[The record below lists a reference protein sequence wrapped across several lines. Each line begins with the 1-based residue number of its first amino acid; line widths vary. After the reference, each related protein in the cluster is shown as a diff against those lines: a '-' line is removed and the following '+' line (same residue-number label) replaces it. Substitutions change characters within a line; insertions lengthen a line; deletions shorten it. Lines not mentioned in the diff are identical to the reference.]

1 MTNALSRLRR
11 RLPARALALGLCA
24 WLPLAAAAQDRSG
37 DRAAR
42 RAQLQMQALQQQL
55 QAAQSAQARAETDKA
70 DADRKLAGHEK
81 DLSQAQASARR
92 AAEALKAAD
101 AERAQLKARLDSLEK
116 QSADDRRQADAALAG
131 RSAELDALAR
141 ARDARQAQLQ
151 ARFDD
156 ERRQLGACSARNE
169 RLVALG
175 GELVDRYR
183 NKGLAEVLRQRD
195 PVLGLGDVQIFNY
208 VQDARERLEAERI
221 APPPAPASEPQKPLP

>member
-175 GELVDRYR
+175 GELV